1 MIEKLKT
8 LQNIVIFKYNFTKMM
23 FSTVKLILITNAIQT
38 ILKVALVLLILIT
51 PSYIA
56 YKNELSRTDVV
67 IVRCSSIIF
76 GWTIIGY
83 LFALIYSIKK

>member
-1 MIEKLKT
+1 MI
-8 LQNIVIFKYNFTKMM
+8 
-23 FSTVKLILITNAIQT
+23 FSTVNLILITKAIQT
-38 ILKVALVLLILIT
+38 ILKVVLVLLILIT

-56 YKNELSRTDVV
+56 YKNEDVV

>member
-1 MIEKLKT
+1 MI
-8 LQNIVIFKYNFTKMM
+8 
-23 FSTVKLILITNAIQT
+23 FSTVNLILIINAIQT

>member
-1 MIEKLKT
+1 MI
-8 LQNIVIFKYNFTKMM
+8 
-23 FSTVKLILITNAIQT
+23 FSTVNLILITKAIQT
-38 ILKVALVLLILIT
+38 ILKVVLVLLILIT